1 MNRFGL
7 LPDAQAR
14 YSVAQAR
21 YSVAQARHS
30 FAQARRPILVAAT
43 DNGCPRPARFAPRF
57 SYRCPAPDG
66 SPMRLRPPS
75 GGHNNSSER

>member
-21 YSVAQARHS
+21 
-30 FAQARRPILVAAT
+30 RPILVAAT
-43 DNGCPRPARFAPRF
+43 DNGYPRPARLAPRF
-57 SYRCPAPDG
+57 SCRCPAPDG
-66 SPMRLRPPS
+66 SPMRLRQPS
-75 GGHNNSSER
+75 GGHNKSSER